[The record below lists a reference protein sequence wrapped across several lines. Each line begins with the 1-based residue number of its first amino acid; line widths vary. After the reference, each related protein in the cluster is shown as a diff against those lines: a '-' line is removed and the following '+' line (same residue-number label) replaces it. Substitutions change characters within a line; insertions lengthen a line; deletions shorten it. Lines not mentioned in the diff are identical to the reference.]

1 MKKRKVRKET
11 RRRERGEIPAV
22 AAALTV
28 AQVTAGVRRR
38 KTE

>member
-1 MKKRKVRKET
+1 MKKRKVGKET

-28 AQVTAGVRRR
+28 TIVIARVRR
-38 KTE
+38 KKE